1 MLKNIFFHQN
11 SVFLLFLPH
20 KRAGSL
26 TFSRE
31 LPAAR
36 EHVKLVVDAY
46 IGRKSERHHPK
57 EHGVT
62 EEQQYLQHPRDD
74 RPLGIYFATKPTGGY
89 NIYGER
95 IDNEL
100 RHAGVEPRQ
109 GPACEI
115 GPYPRVCKNGE
126 CRQYRQ
132 NDEPSRRAGLLILV
146 LIRCFH
152 TTRYIKFF
160 TQSASTPN
168 GLPLCYGRPVLSLH
182 YYKAMS
188 SVTKVIKRW
197 FTHNFA

>member
-36 EHVKLVVDAY
+36 EHVKLAVDAY

-100 RHAGVEPRQ
+100 RHAGVEPR
-109 GPACEI
+109 
-115 GPYPRVCKNGE
+115 VCKNGE

-168 GLPLCYGRPVLSLH
+168 GLPLFYGRIALSLH

-188 SVTKVIKRW
+188 SVTKVIKR
-197 FTHNFA
+197 